1 MWRSEVKKSI
11 GTPENY
17 TIAYRTS
24 IYLTME
30 FVGWG
35 GGGRAAKKITIHE
48 WVGYYFHVISAMR
61 NCSIERTHETQ
72 PLKTRQIEHA
82 QCKCL
87 CLHSA
92 QTYFRWKNCKMTD
105 IGQVFFDIPSNYCT
119 STSVFIPLFFLIS
132 LKLTGDFALNYWKS
146 TSTNQRVNS
155 GANCS
160 HQSHE
165 SLGSDL
171 GSFVASRKAALSQI
185 GLANTTRGAANRK
198 ESWIE
203 EAHLNWLG
211 MICSWLETLD
221 TAVSEVYA
229 TMRNIANAFWMV
241 KSRKE

>member
-1 MWRSEVKKSI
+1 MHNANVCACTQHR
-11 GTPENY
+11 
-17 TIAYRTS
+17 R
-24 IYLTME
+24 
-30 FVGWG
+30 
-35 GGGRAAKKITIHE
+35 
-48 WVGYYFHVISAMR
+48 ISAEK
-61 NCSIERTHETQ
+61 I
-72 PLKTRQIEHA
+72 A
-82 QCKCL
+82 
-87 CLHSA
+87 
-92 QTYFRWKNCKMTD
+92 RWLTLDRCFLIFLLIT
-105 IGQVFFDIPSNYCT
+105 VLVLLFSFLYFFD
-119 STSVFIPLFFLIS
+119 FFE
-132 LKLTGDFALNYWKS
+132 TYRRFRLNYWKS